1 MQTET
6 ETRLTRACLPEGPA
20 REDLPHG
27 REPLLTPSLWSRG
40 CRGSRGS
47 AFHNPLWLLRTGGG
61 SVGAQ
66 LVPLAPPSPFRNLSD
81 DSSPN

>member
-27 REPLLTPSLWSRG
+27 REPLLTPSLWSWG
-40 CRGSRGS
+40 CWGSGLLGFSVSQPAVASEDWSGECWGS
-47 AFHNPLWLLRTGGG
+47 AC
-61 SVGAQ
+61 
-66 LVPLAPPSPFRNLSD
+66 PSCSSFPFQEPQR
-81 DSSPN
+81 

>member
-6 ETRLTRACLPEGPA
+6 ETLLTKACLPEGPA

-27 REPLLTPSLWSRG
+27 REPLLTPSLWNRG
-40 CRGSRGS
+40 CWGS
-47 AFHNPLWLLRTGGG
+47 AFHNPLWLPRTGAG
-61 SVGAQ
+61 SVRAQ